1 MSKVIVYNGKTYNS
15 ISALA
20 KDVGISYNTL
30 VTRLSN
36 CSVTEAI
43 NFQSKSAILSR
54 DHLGNDYPSLTAMA
68 KAYNMPEGCLRQ
80 RLERGMTIEEA
91 LTTPIKKWHHSR
103 CVECVDHLGH
113 KFESYR
119 KMCDFWK
126 IKYELFMHRFNNGW
140 SVKDALLGKENVVTD
155 HLGNE
160 FESIK
165 EMCHYWKI
173 NYRSFSYRRNVLGMT
188 LEQAL
193 TTPLLRVKKK

>member
-68 KAYNMPEGCLRQ
+68 KAYNMQEGCLRQ

-126 IKYELFMHRFNNGW
+126 TKYELFMHRFNNGW
-140 SVKDALLGKENVVTD
+140 SIKDALLGKENVVTD
-155 HLGNE
+155 HLDNE

-165 EMCHYWKI
+165 EMCAFWKI

-193 TTPLLRVKKK
+193 TTPRLRVRKK

>member
-1 MSKVIVYNGKTYNS
+1 MSKEVVYNGKKYAS
-15 ISALA
+15 KSALA
-20 KDVGISYNTL
+20 RAFGISYGTL
-30 VTRLSN
+30 VTRLSK
-36 CSVTEAI
+36 CSVAEAI

-68 KAYNMPEGCLRQ
+68 KANNMSEGCLRQ

-103 CVECVDHLGH
+103 SVGCVDHLGN

-119 KMCDFWK
+119 KMCDYWK